1 MAHCNIPSREEKPPS
16 ALSLASAT
24 KSFVLLLLLGN
35 DAKAFVHNVIVTN
48 NNSDEFPIWFFLV
61 AQLELGLRPPFFLFF
76 LYEYEWNE

>member
-24 KSFVLLLLLGN
+24 KSFVLLLLGN
-35 DAKAFVHNVIVTN
+35 DAKAFVHSVIVTN